1 MSWTPPQSTA
11 ILPAGTSVHTC
22 SSTTDRFSPK
32 YEDRDIIF
40 GQLSDEMALFFVGP
54 MPPQEFLDNFLP
66 STSLDHSNL
75 VFKWGIFSSIKEMAS
90 EADMHNK
97 FVSSETPL
105 PLQIQTFFLGQN
117 CCTMSSEFNSD
128 QHIPHVMLPQ
138 NVSLDLGLGVGRGT
152 TQLR

>member
-1 MSWTPPQSTA
+1 MSRTPPQSTA
-11 ILPAGTSVHTC
+11 ILPAGTPVHTH

-40 GQLSDEMALFFVGP
+40 GRLSDEMASFFVGP

-75 VFKWGIFSSIKEMAS
+75 VFEWGIFSGIKEMAL
-90 EADMHNK
+90 EANMHNK

-105 PLQIQTFFLGQN
+105 PLRIQTFFLGRN
-117 CCTMSSEFNSD
+117 CCTTSPEFNSD
-128 QHIPHVMLPQ
+128 RHIPQ
-138 NVSLDLGLGVGRGT
+138 E
-152 TQLR
+152 